1 MRTSESPNT
10 GPHQH
15 FPLLPPKAGEFIF
28 PAILNTLEEP
38 FFLFNSE
45 FKFVWHNKACNDLY
59 ESVSGKPI
67 DCSFDFNEL
76 LTAEQQPLFYD
87 HLHKVLAGEKAHFEW
102 RYNKTITKW
111 LSVSLYPFT
120 AENGTF
126 TGICGNM
133 RDITEKKISE
143 FVLLRNTAVLDNIS
157 EAVVYTNN
165 EGHIVYINESA
176 ENIYAWKAGEVT
188 GRRFLDLIRFVYL
201 DDTRSNAEK
210 IIAEKRAWEGKVT
223 FTRKDGKR
231 IYLLAS
237 ITPLTDKYG
246 STIGLIIA
254 GKDITN
260 EELNRRQSLRHQE
273 NIDAI
278 INNIT
283 EGVLLVDNDL
293 TILSFNER
301 AYALEMRMDTRLHV
315 GKKITDLLPEY
326 RQDTVTGYFESTLEG
341 HSLEYEVLYPDNT
354 WLLINFIPVK
364 NEEGN
369 IHRIIIT
376 SRDIT
381 ERKHA
386 EELIKVNEKKY
397 RTLVNSLSEGVILQT
412 VDDEIL
418 TVNKSAAQILGIT
431 VDELKQN
438 GFFCNECLIVDEN
451 ETEISRKDFFFKKN
465 GKANQFKNK
474 VIGLKRKDHTQWLKL
489 NAAAVTRLQENEPNA
504 VVLSFED
511 ITEQKRISAEMEI
524 LSMVAKETDNAVCI
538 LHPGGEVTWVNEGL
552 TRLTGYSAEEIIGTK
567 SRPMFIG
574 PDSDMNVY
582 RKMAYLRENGLA
594 FKEEV
599 VLYTKSRE
607 KKWVLIHGQPIRD
620 SNGVVSRYF
629 SLVTDITDEKKVMQE
644 MEVLSMVAK
653 ETSNSVIIFEN
664 ASGSDILWVNEGF
677 TRVTG
682 YSLNDIVGKNAVEVL
697 TGPATDQSV
706 LINMRRQIGNN
717 LPYMGELLIYTKD
730 GNKRLHQVSG
740 QPIKD
745 ADGRVTKYFAIGT
758 DITEHRRLEEERLQK
773 EVEQQKEITRITI
786 KIQESERNELGKE
799 LHDNINQ
806 ILGAVKLQLSFCVS
820 ADAGETKPVLV
831 RCVENLQEAMTEI
844 RHLSHKMVMPRFS
857 KTTLQHELD
866 RLISTYRTAAVFQ
879 LEVAEWKEE
888 KIPPTIKET
897 FFRIAQEQLNNIQKH
912 ARADEILIRLKSD
925 TRSALLFIKDNGI
938 GFDTGRSEKGIG
950 ISNMINRAEAY
961 NGTCRFASEP
971 GRGCSV
977 SVSIPLAGGG

>member
-1 MRTSESPNT
+1 MRTTDSPNT

-38 FFLFNSE
+38 LFLFNSE

-59 ESVSGKPI
+59 EYVSGKPI

-76 LTAEQQPLFYD
+76 LTPEQQPLFYD
-87 HLHKVLAGEKAHFEW
+87 HLRKVLAGEKAHFEW
-102 RYNKTITKW
+102 RYNKAIIKW
-111 LSVSLYPFT
+111 ISVSLYPFA
-120 AENGTF
+120 AEDGRF
-126 TGICGNM
+126 TGICGSM
-133 RDITEKKISE
+133 RDITEKKINE

-157 EAVVYTNN
+157 EAVIYTNS
-165 EGHIVYINESA
+165 EEKVVYVNDSA
-176 ENIYAWKAGEVT
+176 ENIYAWSAGDMT
-188 GRRFLDLIRFVYL
+188 GKRFFDLIRFDYL
-201 DDTRSNAEK
+201 DDSKQNAEK
-210 IIAEKRAWEGKVT
+210 LIAEKKTWEGKVA
-223 FTRKDGKR
+223 FTRKDGER

-246 STIGLIIA
+246 NTIGLIIA
-254 GKDITN
+254 GKDISN
-260 EELNRRQSLRHQE
+260 EESNRIQSLRHQE
-273 NIDAI
+273 NLDAI

-283 EGVLLVDNDL
+283 EGVLLIDSDL

-301 AYALEMRMDTRLHV
+301 AYALEMRMDTRLKV

-326 RQDTVTGYFESTLEG
+326 RQDTVSGYFASTLKG
-341 HSLEYEVLYPDNT
+341 HLLEYEVLYPDNT
-354 WLLINFIPVK
+354 WLLINFVPVK
-364 NEEGN
+364 NEEDK

-386 EELIKVNEKKY
+386 EELIKLNEKKY

-412 VDDEIL
+412 ADNEIL
-418 TVNKSAAQILGIT
+418 TVNKSATQILGVTI
-431 VDELKQN
+431 DELKHK
-438 GFFCNECLIVDEN
+438 GFFCRECSIVDEN
-451 ETEISRKDFFFKKN
+451 ENELSQKDFFFKKS

-474 VIGLKRKDHTQWLKL
+474 VIGLKQNDEIQWLKL
-489 NAAAVTRLQENEPNA
+489 NAASVSGSHDNESNA

-524 LSMVAKETDNAVCI
+524 LSLVAKETDNAVCI
-538 LHPGGEVTWVNEGL
+538 LLPQGEVQWVNEGL
-552 TRLTGYSAEEIIGTK
+552 TRLTGFSADEIIGTT
-567 SRPMFIG
+567 SRPMFLG
-574 PDSDMNVY
+574 PDSDPGVY
-582 RKMAYLRENGLA
+582 KKMAFFRERGLP

-620 SNGVVSRYF
+620 AKGVVSRYF
-629 SLVTDITDEKKVMQE
+629 SLVTDITDEKRAIQE
-644 MEVLSMVAK
+644 IEVLSMVAK
-653 ETSNSVIIFEN
+653 ETNNSVIIFEN
-664 ASGSDILWVNEGF
+664 AVDSDILWVNEGF

-682 YSLNDIVGKNAVEVL
+682 FSLEEIVGKNAVEVL
-697 TGPATDQSV
+697 TGPETDRSI
-706 LINMRRQIGNN
+706 LTDMRRQISNN
-717 LPYMGELLIYTKD
+717 LPYTGELLIYSKD
-730 GNKRLHQVSG
+730 GSTRLHQVSG

-773 EVEQQKEITRITI
+773 EVEQQREITRITI
-786 KIQESERNELGKE
+786 NIQESERNELGKE

-820 ADAGETKPVLV
+820 HDAVETKPILAQ
-831 RCVENLQEAMTEI
+831 CVENLQEAMTEI
-844 RHLSHKMVMPRFS
+844 RNLSHKMVMPRFS
-857 KTTLQHELD
+857 KTTLQQELD
-866 RLISTYRTAAVFQ
+866 RLISKYTKSAMFQ
-879 LEVAEWKEE
+879 LEVADWKEE
-888 KIPPTIKET
+888 KVPPTIKET

-912 ARADEILIRLKSD
+912 ANADNVLIRLRQD
-925 TRSALLFIKDNGI
+925 GRSAALYIKDNGV
-938 GFDTGRSEKGIG
+938 GYDSSRSEKGIG

-961 NGTCRFASEP
+961 NGTCRFVSEP
-971 GRGCSV
+971 GKGCSV
-977 SVSIPLAGGG
+977 SVNIPLRGM